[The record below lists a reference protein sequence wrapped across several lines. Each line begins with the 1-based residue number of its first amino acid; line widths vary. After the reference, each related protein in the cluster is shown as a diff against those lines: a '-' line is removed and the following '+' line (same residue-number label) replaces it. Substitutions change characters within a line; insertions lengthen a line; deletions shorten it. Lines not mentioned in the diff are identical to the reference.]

1 MRIALVLMAIVLTA
15 VALLGILAVVYGL
28 AAAGALITA
37 WATIVGVLITQL
49 VAVWRAANQ
58 REEAR
63 KAEEA
68 SRKRELDMAD
78 QRAQAEALQA
88 YLDYLERITQL
99 IREGLR
105 VEDPL
110 SPNRML
116 VRSRTLNLF
125 WQLDSMRKRAL
136 LQTLHEAD
144 LIGKGT
150 SVIGLSGADLRG
162 AYLRQLDLKDAALNG
177 ADMKGANLERADLSG
192 ADLSGADLSGANLS
206 GAEGIT
212 NDQLD
217 AQAKSLAGATM
228 TNDKKYEDWR
238 KDKEGHKVDRENSG
252 PS

>member
-1 MRIALVLMAIVLTA
+1 MRIALVVMAIVLTA
-15 VALLGILAVVYGL
+15 VALLGILAVADLYGL

-49 VAVWRAANQ
+49 VAVWTAATQ
-58 REEAR
+58 REEASR
-63 KAEEA
+63 AEEA
-68 SRKRELDMAD
+68 SRNRELDMVD

-136 LQTLHEAD
+136 LQTLHEAG
-144 LIGKGT
+144 LI
-150 SVIGLSGADLRG
+150 
-162 AYLRQLDLKDAALNG
+162 LKRL
-177 ADMKGANLERADLSG
+177 
-192 ADLSGADLSGANLS
+192 
-206 GAEGIT
+206 
-212 NDQLD
+212 
-217 AQAKSLAGATM
+217 
-228 TNDKKYEDWR
+228 
-238 KDKEGHKVDRENSG
+238 V
-252 PS
+252 